1 MNVTKALKR
10 KKKLLKQINESWNR
24 FNRYNS
30 HYEGEITPYKAK
42 DEFVNWLSLNNELID
57 LKTKI
62 HLANAPVYDKIFRM
76 SELKSM
82 ITSLKRSN
90 TTEGINSVYS
100 RGEGEYVD
108 KKMVAEVRLLEV
120 DNLIKACE
128 DEIEKIQEELE
139 YHNSITNI

>member
-1 MNVTKALKR
+1 MNVTKALKH

-24 FNRYNS
+24 FNKYNS
-30 HYEGEITPYKAK
+30 HDEGETTPYNAK
-42 DEFVNWLSLNNELID
+42 EEFVNWLALNNALIG

-62 HLANAPVYDKIFRM
+62 HLANAPVYNKIFRM

-82 ITSLKRSN
+82 ITTLKRAN
-90 TTEGINSVYS
+90 TTEGIRSDYS
-100 RGEGEYVD
+100 RGEYVD
-108 KKMVAEVRLLEV
+108 KKMVAEVGLLEV
-120 DNLIKACE
+120 DNLIKAYE